1 MTHSFFFLIFND
13 FQFYSFECLM
23 LPPIHKFI
31 KKPQTITT
39 HFHRGDGKC
48 MTFCTE
54 KMQPPPGLMDAAAEL
69 HTCVCGPQQPPSLT
83 TRGHLHVKSSA
94 GFLSTSTSCACW
106 YGVRKKSAVKIFTLV
121 QHRPGGRARQCQR
134 ENKIAC

>member
-1 MTHSFFFLIFND
+1 
-13 FQFYSFECLM
+13 M

-69 HTCVCGPQQPPSLT
+69 HTCVCVWATAATISNHQ
-83 TRGHLHVKSSA
+83 RASSRQE
-94 GFLSTSTSCACW
+94 LCRLPLDLNLVCML
-106 YGVRKKSAVKIFTLV
+106 VRCEKKKCS
-121 QHRPGGRARQCQR
+121 
-134 ENKIAC
+134 